1 LPSRRDDVVVCIKED
16 LMSRELRS
24 VVGLLMLVAC
34 VGCSGQAPPASIDAS
49 EAAAGSTSGSF
60 NRDYPYV
67 IDQEADYYATGPQ
80 QGAPPDG
87 KFAAG
92 TQVKVRRQTGGYWLV
107 ESTDRVSGYVDSQS
121 VRDPTVKN
129 ALP

>member
-1 LPSRRDDVVVCIKED
+1 MPGEQNGTVPLSAAVLKQPLSI
-16 LMSRELRS
+16 
-24 VVGLLMLVAC
+24 VGLLITAAC
-34 VGCSGQAPPASIDAS
+34 LGCSGQSPPASIEGG
-49 EAAAGSTSGSF
+49 EAAASSSGSF

-67 IDQEADYYATGPQ
+67 ISQEADYYATGPQ

-107 ESTDRVSGYVDSQS
+107 ESTDGVSGYVDSQS
-121 VRDPTVKN
+121 IRDPTVKD

>member
-1 LPSRRDDVVVCIKED
+1 
-16 LMSRELRS
+16 MSRQLRS
-24 VVGLLMLVAC
+24 IVGLLLVAAC
-34 VGCSGQAPPASIDAS
+34 LGCSGQSPPASIEGGD
-49 EAAAGSTSGSF
+49 AAASPSGSF

-67 IDQEADYYATGPQ
+67 ISQEADYYATGPQ

-107 ESTDRVSGYVDSQS
+107 ESTDGVSGYVDSQS
-121 VRDPTVKN
+121 VRDPSVAN

>member
-1 LPSRRDDVVVCIKED
+1 
-16 LMSRELRS
+16 MSRELRS
-24 VVGLLMLVAC
+24 FVGLLMLAFC
-34 VGCSGQAPPASIDAS
+34 WGCSGQSPPASIEEG
-49 EAAAGSTSGSF
+49 EAAASPSGSF
-60 NRDYPYV
+60 NRDYPHV
-67 IDQEADYYATGPQ
+67 ISQEADYYASGPQ

-107 ESTDRVSGYVDSQS
+107 ESTEGVSGYVDSQS
-121 VRDPTVKN
+121 VRDPTVKD

>member
-1 LPSRRDDVVVCIKED
+1 
-16 LMSRELRS
+16 MSRQLRS
-24 VVGLLMLVAC
+24 IVGLLLMAAC
-34 VGCSGQAPPASIDAS
+34 LGCSGQSLPASIEGGEAGAS
-49 EAAAGSTSGSF
+49 SSGTF

-67 IDQEADYYATGPQ
+67 ISQEADYYATGPQ

-87 KFAAG
+87 KFATG

-107 ESTDRVSGYVDSQS
+107 ESTDGISGYVDSQS
-121 VRDPTVKN
+121 VRDPTVKD